1 MALYFS
7 CYILVMSVI
16 AFAMYGAD
24 KAFAVK
30 QMWRISE
37 AMLLLIALVG
47 GSIGALLGM
56 IVFRHKTKHL
66 KFQIGVP
73 AILLLQIV
81 VVGYL
86 WYKLGM

>member
-1 MALYFS
+1 
-7 CYILVMSVI
+7 
-16 AFAMYGAD
+16 
-24 KAFAVK
+24 
-30 QMWRISE
+30 
-37 AMLLLIALVG
+37 MLLLIALVG

-66 KFQIGVP
+66 KFRIGVP

>member
-16 AFAMYGAD
+16 AFAMSGAD

-66 KFQIGVP
+66 KFRIGVP